1 MRPFQII
8 IDTNADT
15 PKEYIL
21 EKGIVQVPQYTL
33 LNDVTYEGAEGID
46 PADFYVQMK
55 NGALPQSQAIN
66 PGVCEDKFRAVLD
79 AGKDILYIS
88 FSSEMSGSYNTA
100 AMTAQ
105 TLSEE
110 YTDAKIITVDT
121 LGASVSETLL
131 LMQAVEMQEAG
142 KTIDEVATWL
152 EENKLHSIVLFTV
165 DDLFHLQRGG
175 RLSKG
180 SAIMGSIIN
189 IKPMMKINDAGKL
202 EACGKVRGRKK
213 ALNALVDV
221 MAEKMTDEWKPLN
234 KRVGIAHGNCMEDV
248 QTLTDLIRERFG
260 IEEFVINDINPSIGV
275 HSGPGAIMMAFFGN
289 AR

>member
-15 PKEYIL
+15 PKEYIV
-21 EKGIVQVPQYTL
+21 EQGILQVPQYTL

-46 PADFYVQMK
+46 PADFYEQMK

-66 PGVCEDKFRAVLD
+66 PAVCEEKFRSVLD
-79 AGKDILYIS
+79 AGKDVLYIS

-121 LGASVSETLL
+121 LGASVAETLL
-131 LMQAVEMQEAG
+131 LMHAVEMQKEG
-142 KTIDEVATWL
+142 KTIDEVAEWL
-152 EENKLHSIVLFTV
+152 EANKLHAIVLFTV

-175 RLSKG
+175 RVSKG
-180 SAIMGSIIN
+180 SAIVGSIIN

-213 ALNALVDV
+213 L
-221 MAEKMTDEWKPLN
+221 WP
-234 KRVGIAHGNCMEDV
+234 HW
-248 QTLTDLIRERFG
+248 
-260 IEEFVINDINPSIGV
+260 
-275 HSGPGAIMMAFFGN
+275 
-289 AR
+289 